1 MRIKTILREDEI
13 QLTLSTSELVW
24 LQVLLS
30 EILGGTLPDKH
41 MSGWAHSASRFKSI
55 LNEVKKEGFRI
66 NKTTPELEESEMPF
80 IDSNKIDSTN
90 GTS

>member
-41 MSGWAHSASRFKSI
+41 MSGWAHSASRFKFI
-55 LNEVKKEGFRI
+55 LNEVKKEGSRI
-66 NKTTPELEESEMPF
+66 NETTPELEESEMPF
-80 IDSNKIDSTN
+80 LDSDKIESTY

>member
-30 EILGGTLPDKH
+30 EILEGTLPDKH

-55 LNEVKKEGFRI
+55 LEEVKKEGHRI
-66 NKTTPELEESEMPF
+66 GVTSTEPEMPF
-80 IDSNKIDSTN
+80 LDSDKIESTN